1 MFSKNHLK
9 TLTPTQRLTYMALF
23 VALALLLGAVPSPP
37 PTHGFFKL
45 VALPLILSGLILGPK
60 AGFWVG
66 ALSDILGYFL
76 YPSGPYFPLFTLT
89 QALTGALPAWFL
101 GGSGNGAPSW
111 RRLCAAIACSQG
123 LTKLILV
130 PLGYHLLYQ
139 PNPSLLLSWITI
151 ASASLPTQLLHVPLY
166 ASLCGWVLRAQAQ
179 VEGRESTSPFP
190 APASTP

>member
-1 MFSKNHLK
+1 
-9 TLTPTQRLTYMALF
+9 MALF

-111 RRLCAAIACSQG
+111 RRLCAVQTIFRGACILPAIPAASVMVGSSGFLLTELIARGRYRRIIG
-123 LTKLILV
+123 LFLR
-130 PLGYHLLYQ
+130 LY
-139 PNPSLLLSWITI
+139 T
-151 ASASLPTQLLHVPLY
+151 TTRY
-166 ASLCGWVLRAQAQ
+166 
-179 VEGRESTSPFP
+179 
-190 APASTP
+190 